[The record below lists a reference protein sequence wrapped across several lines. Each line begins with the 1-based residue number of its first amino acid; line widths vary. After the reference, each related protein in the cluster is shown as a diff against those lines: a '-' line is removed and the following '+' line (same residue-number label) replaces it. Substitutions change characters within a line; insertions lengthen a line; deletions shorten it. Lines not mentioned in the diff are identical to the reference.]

1 MTIPIARGN
10 SDYSVIAVLRRHP
23 RDELNHRRIL
33 LPETRAKILSDKSGS
48 VPLACVF
55 NFPASLRLHFLRERR
70 GRATGNSLIGGCVR
84 I

>member
-33 LPETRAKILSDKSGS
+33 LPETRAEILSDKSGS
-48 VPLACVF
+48 LACVS
-55 NFPASLRLHFLRERR
+55 NFPASLRLHFLR
-70 GRATGNSLIGGCVR
+70 GRQGRTAGNSLIGVCVR
-84 I
+84 V